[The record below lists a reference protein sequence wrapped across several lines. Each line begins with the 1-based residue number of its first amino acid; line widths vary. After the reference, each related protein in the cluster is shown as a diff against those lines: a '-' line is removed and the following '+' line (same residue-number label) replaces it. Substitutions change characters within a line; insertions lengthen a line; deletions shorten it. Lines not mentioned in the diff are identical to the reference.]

1 MELRIKYFF
10 KLLVP
15 IFFLIYLSQVL
26 AIDLDQKSLINSKN
40 QGWHIEPLI
49 NVGSAVKNNDYR
61 LVGIPDGLGVDK
73 ENNSKIKIYM
83 NHEIANDKGIA
94 RSHGGKGAFVSQWTL
109 DLNSLKIISGDD
121 LIKNVMIWNRDKK
134 IFEVSLN
141 ENINRLCSADL
152 PEKSAFYDSKNKK
165 GFDGRIFMSGEEDRE
180 GGRAFAHVISGKEK
194 GTSYELPYLGRFSWE
209 NVVAHPRTKDKTIVM
224 GMDDNKEG
232 QIYLYMG
239 NKQSKGNP
247 VEKAG
252 LMYGKLFGIKT
263 NGDKFELV
271 DLNDVSNLLGSDL
284 EKKGTDLNLAKFKRP
299 EDGAWDTLDPNV
311 FYFTTT
317 DKIDGESEI
326 IKLTFHDIHHPEEGG
341 HIEAILKAR
350 DIGGEMFDNLTV
362 SDNGK
367 ILINE
372 DPGDHEHLASIWE
385 FDPKTKLSQKI
396 FEVKPEYFQD
406 KNHPNFMTMDEEHS
420 GIIDI
425 TRHVT
430 QAPWYKKS
438 ERYFLGTLQIHK
450 KHEDPELVEYGQ
462 LYLISGPK

>member
-1 MELRIKYFF
+1 LN
-10 KLLVP
+10 KLL
-15 IFFLIYLSQVL
+15 FVL
-26 AIDLDQKSLINSKN
+26 SLISSITTFADQNQLIEKKFSDWKIHILMSVGDQPIKN
-40 QGWHIEPLI
+40 HF
-49 NVGSAVKNNDYR
+49 R

-83 NHEIANDKGIA
+83 NHEIANDKGVA
-94 RSHGGKGAFVSQWTL
+94 RSHGGKGAFVSKWTL
-109 DLNSLKIISGDD
+109 DLNSLKITSGED
-121 LIKNVMIWNRDKK
+121 LIKNVITWNRDKK
-134 IFEVSLN
+134 IFEMSPN

-152 PEKSAFYDSKNKK
+152 PEKSAFYDSRNKK

-180 GGRAFAHVISGKEK
+180 GGRAFAHIISGKEK
-194 GTSYELPYLGRFSWE
+194 GTSYELPYLGKFSWE
-209 NVVAHPRTKDKTIVM
+209 NVVAHPNTKDKTIVM

-232 QIYLYMG
+232 QVYLYMG

-263 NGDKFELV
+263 NGDKFEFV
-271 DLNDVSNLLGSDL
+271 DLDDVSNLRGSDL
-284 EKKGTDLNLAKFKRP
+284 EKKGTDLTLAKFKRP

-311 FYFTTT
+311 FFFTTT
-317 DKIDGESEI
+317 DKIDGDSEI
-326 IKLTFHDIHHPEEGG
+326 IKLTFDDIHHPEEGG

-350 DIGGEMFDNLTV
+350 DIGAQMFDNLTV

-406 KNHPNFMTMDEEHS
+406 KNHPNFLTMDEEHS

-430 QAPWYKKS
+430 KAPWYKKS

>member
-1 MELRIKYFF
+1 MFNIKKIIAILFLFFSITSFGEDSRYSELMNEKSVDW
-10 KLLVP
+10 K
-15 IFFLIYLSQVL
+15 IYPLMFVG
-26 AIDLDQKSLINSKN
+26 DHFTKKN
-40 QGWHIEPLI
+40 
-49 NVGSAVKNNDYR
+49 YR
-61 LVGIPDGLGVDK
+61 FAGIPDGLGVDK
-73 ENNSKIKIYM
+73 ENNSEISIYM

-94 RSHGGKGAFVSQWTL
+94 RSHGGKGAFVSQWVL
-109 DLNSLKIISGDD
+109 DLNSLKITSGDD
-121 LIKNVMIWNRDKK
+121 LIKKVMIWNRDKK
-134 IFEVSLN
+134 IFELSPN
-141 ENINRLCSADL
+141 ETINRLCSADL
-152 PEKSAFYDSKNKK
+152 PEKSAFFNSKNKK

-180 GGRAFAHVISGKEK
+180 GGRAFAHIISGKDK
-194 GTSYELPYLGRFSWE
+194 GTSYELPYLGKFSWE
-209 NVVAHPRTKDKTIVM
+209 NVVAHPNTKNKTIVM

-263 NGDKFELV
+263 NAEKFELV
-271 DLNDVSNLLGSDL
+271 DLNDVSNLSGSDL
-284 EKKGTDLNLAKFKRP
+284 EKKGTDLNIAKFKRP
-299 EDGAWDTLDPNV
+299 EDGAWDTLNPNV

-317 DKIDGESEI
+317 DKIDGDSEI
-326 IKLTFHDIHHPEEGG
+326 IKLTFNDINHPESGG
-341 HIEAILKAR
+341 NIEPILKAR
-350 DIGGEMFDNLTV
+350 DIGAQMFDNLTV

-372 DPGDHEHLASIWE
+372 DPGDHEHLASVWD
-385 FDPKTKLSQKI
+385 FDPKTKVAQKI

-406 KNHPNFMTMDEEHS
+406 KSHPNFLTMDEEHS
-420 GIIDI
+420 GVIDI

-430 QAPWYKKS
+430 HAPWYKKS

-450 KHEDPELVEYGQ
+450 KLDDPELVEGGQ

>member
-1 MELRIKYFF
+1 MKNFF
-10 KLLVP
+10 FVL
-15 IFFLIYLSQVL
+15 FLISSLSSHAEDHIQNTL
-26 AIDLDQKSLINSKN
+26 IEKKSTDWKIHTLMS
-40 QGWHIEPLI
+40 
-49 NVGSAVKNNDYR
+49 VGDHFIKNNYR
-61 LVGIPDGLGVDK
+61 FVGIPDGLGVIK
-73 ENNSKIKIYM
+73 ENNSKVKIYM
-83 NHEIANDKGIA
+83 NHEIANDKGVV
-94 RSHGGKGAFVSQWTL
+94 RSHGGKGAFVSQWML
-109 DLNSLKIISGDD
+109 DLNSLKIISGED
-121 LIKNVMIWNRDKK
+121 LIKNVMTWNRDKK

-152 PEKSAFYDSKNKK
+152 PEKSAFYNSKNKK

-180 GGRAFAHVISGKEK
+180 GGRAFAHIISGKEK
-194 GTSYELPYLGRFSWE
+194 GTSYELPYLGKFSWE

-239 NKQSKGNP
+239 NKQSNGNP

-271 DLNDVSNLLGSDL
+271 DLNDVSNLSGSDL

-317 DKIDGESEI
+317 DKIDGDSEI

-350 DIGGEMFDNLTV
+350 DIGAQMFDNLTV

-372 DPGDHEHLASIWE
+372 DPGDHEHLASVWE

-406 KNHPNFMTMDEEHS
+406 KNHPNFLTMDEEHS

-425 TRHVT
+425 TRYVT
-430 QAPWYKKS
+430 KAPWYKKS

>member
-1 MELRIKYFF
+1 MALFMIASAIQANDNFMMIASQSDWKFKELMSAGNN
-10 KLLVP
+10 
-15 IFFLIYLSQVL
+15 IY
-26 AIDLDQKSLINSKN
+26 KK
-40 QGWHIEPLI
+40 
-49 NVGSAVKNNDYR
+49 KYR
-61 LVGIPDGLGVDK
+61 LAGIPDGLGVIK
-73 ENNSKIKIYM
+73 ENNSKVKIYI
-83 NHEIANDKGIA
+83 NHEIANDKGIV

-109 DLNSLKIISGDD
+109 DLNLLKIISGDD
-121 LIKNVMIWNRDKK
+121 LIKSVMIWNRDKK
-134 IFEVSLN
+134 IFKVSLN

-152 PEKSAFYDSKNKK
+152 PEKSAFYNSKNKK

-180 GGRAFAHVISGKEK
+180 GGRAFAHIISGKEK
-194 GTSYELPYLGRFSWE
+194 GTSYELPYLGKFSWE
-209 NVVAHPRTKDKTIVM
+209 NVVAHPDTKDKTIVM

-239 NKQSKGNP
+239 NKQSNGNP

-263 NGDKFELV
+263 NGDKFELE
-271 DLNDVSNLLGSDL
+271 DLDDVSNLSGSEL

-317 DKIDGESEI
+317 DKIDGDSEI
-326 IKLTFHDIHHPEEGG
+326 IKLTFHDIHHPEDGG

-350 DIGGEMFDNLTV
+350 DIGAQMFDNLTV

-430 QAPWYKKS
+430 KAPWYKKS

>member
-1 MELRIKYFF
+1 
-10 KLLVP
+10 
-15 IFFLIYLSQVL
+15 
-26 AIDLDQKSLINSKN
+26 
-40 QGWHIEPLI
+40 
-49 NVGSAVKNNDYR
+49 
-61 LVGIPDGLGVDK
+61 
-73 ENNSKIKIYM
+73 
-83 NHEIANDKGIA
+83 
-94 RSHGGKGAFVSQWTL
+94 
-109 DLNSLKIISGDD
+109 
-121 LIKNVMIWNRDKK
+121 
-134 IFEVSLN
+134 
-141 ENINRLCSADL
+141 
-152 PEKSAFYDSKNKK
+152 
-165 GFDGRIFMSGEEDRE
+165 
-180 GGRAFAHVISGKEK
+180 
-194 GTSYELPYLGRFSWE
+194 
-209 NVVAHPRTKDKTIVM
+209 M

-232 QIYLYMG
+232 QVYLYMG

-263 NGDKFELV
+263 SADRFELA
-271 DLNDVSNLLGSDL
+271 DLNDVSNLSGGDL
-284 EKKGTDLNLAKFKRP
+284 EKKGSDFNLAKFKRP

-317 DKIDGESEI
+317 DKIDGDSEI

-350 DIGGEMFDNLTV
+350 DIGAQMFDNLTV

-385 FDPKTKLSQKI
+385 FDPTTKTAQKI

-406 KNHPNFMTMDEEHS
+406 KNHPNFLTMDEEHS

-430 QAPWYKKS
+430 HAPWYKKS

-450 KHEDPELVEYGQ
+450 KHDDPELVEYGQ

>member
-1 MELRIKYFF
+1 ML
-10 KLLVP
+10 
-15 IFFLIYLSQVL
+15 
-26 AIDLDQKSLINSKN
+26 SLILSLSSNAEDHTQNTLIETKSSDWKIYSLMSVGYHFTKKN
-40 QGWHIEPLI
+40 YRF
-49 NVGSAVKNNDYR
+49 VGA
-61 LVGIPDGLGVDK
+61 PDGLGAYK
-73 ENNSKIKIYM
+73 EINSKIKIYM
-83 NHEIANDKGIA
+83 NHEIANDKGII
-94 RSHGGKGAFVSQWTL
+94 RSHGGKGAFISQWML
-109 DLNSLKIISGDD
+109 DLNSLKIRSGED

-134 IFEVSLN
+134 IFEVSLH

-152 PEKSAFYDSKNKK
+152 PEKSAFYNSKNKK

-180 GGRAFAHVISGKEK
+180 GGRAFAHIISGKER
-194 GTSYELPYLGRFSWE
+194 GTSYELPYLGKFSWE
-209 NVVAHPRTKDKTIVM
+209 NVVAHSRTKDKTIVM

-263 NGDKFELV
+263 NGDRFELV
-271 DLNDVSNLLGSDL
+271 DLDDVSNLSGSDL
-284 EKKGTDLNLAKFKRP
+284 EKKGSDFNLAKFKRP
-299 EDGAWDTLDPNV
+299 EDGAWDTLNPNV

-317 DKIDGESEI
+317 DKIDGDSEI
-326 IKLTFHDIHHPEEGG
+326 IKLTFHDIQHPEEGG
-341 HIEAILKAR
+341 YIETVLKAR
-350 DIGGEMFDNLTV
+350 DIGAEMFDNLTV

-385 FDPKTKLSQKI
+385 FDPTTKIAQKI

-406 KNHPNFMTMDEEHS
+406 KNHPNFLTMDEEHS

-430 QAPWYKKS
+430 KAPWYKKS

>member
-1 MELRIKYFF
+1 LK
-10 KLLVP
+10 KLLL
-15 IFFLIYLSQVL
+15 IFFLITSLSLHAKDHAQNRL
-26 AIDLDQKSLINSKN
+26 IETKSSHWKIR
-40 QGWHIEPLI
+40 PLI
-49 NVGSAVKNNDYR
+49 SVGDRSIKNHFR
-61 LVGIPDGLGVDK
+61 LVGIPDGLGVNK
-73 ENNSKIKIYM
+73 ENNSKITIYM
-83 NHEIANDKGIA
+83 NHEIANDKGIV
-94 RSHGGKGAFVSQWTL
+94 RSHGGKGAFVSKWTL
-109 DLNSLKIISGDD
+109 DLNSLKVISGED
-121 LIKNVMIWNRDKK
+121 LIKNVIIWNRDKK
-134 IFEVSLN
+134 IFEASSN

-152 PEKSAFYDSKNKK
+152 PEKSAFYNSKNKK
-165 GFDGRIFMSGEEDRE
+165 GFDSRIFMSGEEDRE
-180 GGRAFAHVISGKEK
+180 GGRAFAHIISGNEK
-194 GTSYELPYLGRFSWE
+194 GTSYELPYLGKFSWE
-209 NVVAHPRTKDKTIVM
+209 NVVAHANTKDKTIVM

-232 QIYLYMG
+232 QIYLFMG

-263 NGDKFELV
+263 NGDKFELE
-271 DLNDVSNLLGSDL
+271 DLNDVSNLSGSDL

-317 DKIDGESEI
+317 DKIDGDSEI

-350 DIGGEMFDNLTV
+350 DIGAQMFDNLTV

-406 KNHPNFMTMDEEHS
+406 KNHPNFLTMDEEHS

-430 QAPWYKKS
+430 KAPWYKKS

>member
-1 MELRIKYFF
+1 MKKHLF
-10 KLLVP
+10 L
-15 IFFLIYLSQVL
+15 FFLISSFSSL
-26 AIDLDQKSLINSKN
+26 AEDQTQNRFIEIKSSDWKIHTLMS
-40 QGWHIEPLI
+40 
-49 NVGSAVKNNDYR
+49 VGDHFTKNNYR
-61 LVGIPDGLGVDK
+61 FVGIPDGLGTTK
-73 ENNSKIKIYM
+73 ENNSKVKIYM
-83 NHEIANDKGIA
+83 NHEIANDKGIL

-109 DLNSLKIISGDD
+109 DLNSLKITSGED
-121 LIKNVMIWNRDKK
+121 LIKNVMTWNRDKK

-180 GGRAFAHVISGKEK
+180 GGRAFAHIISGKEK

-209 NVVAHPRTKDKTIVM
+209 NVVAHANTKDKTIVM

-271 DLNDVSNLLGSDL
+271 DLDDVSNLKGSDL
-284 EKKGTDLNLAKFKRP
+284 EKKGIDSNLAKFKRP

-317 DKIDGESEI
+317 DKIDGDSEI

-350 DIGGEMFDNLTV
+350 DIGAQMFDNLTV

-372 DPGDHEHLASIWE
+372 DPGDDKHLASIWE

-406 KNHPNFMTMDEEHS
+406 KNHPYFMTMDEEHS

-430 QAPWYKKS
+430 KAPWYKKS

>member
-1 MELRIKYFF
+1 MKKIF
-10 KLLVP
+10 LV
-15 IFFLIYLSQVL
+15 L
-26 AIDLDQKSLINSKN
+26 SLILSLSSNAEDHIQNTLIEKKSSDWKIHSLISVGDHLTKKN
-40 QGWHIEPLI
+40 YRF
-49 NVGSAVKNNDYR
+49 VGV
-61 LVGIPDGLGVDK
+61 PDGLGVDK
-73 ENNSKIKIYM
+73 ENNSQITIYM
-83 NHEIANDKGIA
+83 NHEIANDKGIV
-94 RSHGGKGAFVSQWTL
+94 RSHGGKGAFVSQWIL
-109 DLNSLKIISGDD
+109 DLNSLKIRSGED

-134 IFEVSLN
+134 IFEVSPY

-152 PEKSAFYDSKNKK
+152 PEKSAFYNPKNKK

-180 GGRAFAHVISGKEK
+180 GGRAFAHIITGKAK
-194 GTSYELPYLGRFSWE
+194 GKSYELPYLGKFSWE

-232 QIYLYMG
+232 QVYLYMG
-239 NKQSKGNP
+239 NKQSNGNP

-271 DLNDVSNLLGSDL
+271 DLNDVSNLSGSDL
-284 EKKGTDLNLAKFKRP
+284 EKKGTDLNIAKFKRP

-317 DKIDGESEI
+317 DKIDGDSEI
-326 IKLTFHDIHHPEEGG
+326 IKLTFQDIHHPEEGG
-341 HIEAILKAR
+341 DIETILKAR
-350 DIGGEMFDNLTV
+350 DIGAQMFDNLTV

-385 FDPKTKLSQKI
+385 FDPATKIAQKI

-406 KNHPNFMTMDEEHS
+406 KNHPNFLTIDEEHS

-430 QAPWYKKS
+430 KAPWYKKS

-450 KHEDPELVEYGQ
+450 KHEDTELVEHGQ

>member
-1 MELRIKYFF
+1 MPSLAENNIQNLLLETRFGDWRIRPLMSVGERF
-10 KLLVP
+10 K
-15 IFFLIYLSQVL
+15 
-26 AIDLDQKSLINSKN
+26 KS
-40 QGWHIEPLI
+40 HYRF
-49 NVGSAVKNNDYR
+49 VGV
-61 LVGIPDGLGVDK
+61 PDGLGVEK
-73 ENNSKIKIYM
+73 ENNSKIRIYM

-94 RSHGGKGAFVSQWTL
+94 RSHGGKGAFVSQWML
-109 DLNSLKIISGDD
+109 DLNLLKIVSGED
-121 LIKNVMIWNRDKK
+121 LIKNVMTWNRDKK

-141 ENINRLCSADL
+141 ENLNRLCSADL
-152 PEKSAFYDSKNKK
+152 PEKSAFYNSKNKK

-180 GGRAFAHVISGKEK
+180 GGRAFAHIIRGKEK
-194 GTSYELPYLGRFSWE
+194 GTSYELPYLGKFSWE
-209 NVVAHPRTKDKTIVM
+209 NVVAHPNTKDKTIVM

-247 VEKAG
+247 VERAG

-263 NGDKFELV
+263 NGDRFELV
-271 DLNDVSNLLGSDL
+271 DLDDVSSLSGSDL

-299 EDGAWDTLDPNV
+299 EDGAWDTLDSNV
-311 FYFTTT
+311 FYFSTT

-326 IKLTFHDIHHPEEGG
+326 IKLTFHDISYPEKGG

-350 DIGGEMFDNLTV
+350 DIEAQMFDNLTV

-385 FDPKTKLSQKI
+385 FDPITKTAQKI

-406 KNHPNFMTMDEEHS
+406 KNHPNFLTMDEEHS

-425 TRHVT
+425 TRHVSK
-430 QAPWYKKS
+430 APWYKKS

-450 KHEDPELVEYGQ
+450 KHDDPELVEYGQ

>member
-1 MELRIKYFF
+1 MKKHLF
-10 KLLVP
+10 V
-15 IFFLIYLSQVL
+15 FFLIFSFSSL
-26 AIDLDQKSLINSKN
+26 AKDQTQNRLIETKSSDWKIHILMSVGDQSIKN
-40 QGWHIEPLI
+40 HF
-49 NVGSAVKNNDYR
+49 R
-61 LVGIPDGLGVDK
+61 FVGIPDGLGVNK
-73 ENNSKIKIYM
+73 ENNSQITIYI

-94 RSHGGKGAFVSQWTL
+94 RSHGGKGAFVSKWTL
-109 DLNSLKIISGDD
+109 DLNSLKITSGED
-121 LIKNVMIWNRDKK
+121 LIKNVMTWNQDKK
-134 IFEVSLN
+134 IFEASFN

-180 GGRAFAHVISGKEK
+180 GGRAFAHIISGKEK
-194 GTSYELPYLGRFSWE
+194 GTSYELPYLGKFSWE
-209 NVVAHPRTKDKTIVM
+209 NVVAHPKTKDKTIVM

-271 DLNDVSNLLGSDL
+271 DLDDVSNLKGSDL
-284 EKKGTDLNLAKFKRP
+284 EKKGTDSNLAKFKRP

-317 DKIDGESEI
+317 DKIDGDSEI

-350 DIGGEMFDNLTV
+350 DIGAQMFDNLTV

-372 DPGDHEHLASIWE
+372 DPGDDKHLASIWE

-430 QAPWYKKS
+430 KAPWYKKS

>member
-1 MELRIKYFF
+1 MSVGDRLTK
-10 KLLVP
+10 
-15 IFFLIYLSQVL
+15 
-26 AIDLDQKSLINSKN
+26 KN
-40 QGWHIEPLI
+40 
-49 NVGSAVKNNDYR
+49 YR
-61 LVGIPDGLGVDK
+61 FVGIPDGLGVIK
-73 ENNSKIKIYM
+73 ESNLKIKIYM

-94 RSHGGKGAFVSQWTL
+94 RFHGGKGAFVSQWTL
-109 DLNSLKIISGDD
+109 DLNSLKIMSSED

-134 IFEVSLN
+134 IFEMSPY

-152 PEKSAFYDSKNKK
+152 PEKSAFYNSKNKK

-180 GGRAFAHVISGKEK
+180 GGRAFAHIISEKEK
-194 GTSYELPYLGRFSWE
+194 GTSYELPYLGKFSWE
-209 NVVAHPRTKDKTIVM
+209 NVVAHAKTKDKTIVM

-247 VEKAG
+247 IEKAG

-263 NGDKFELV
+263 NADRFELV
-271 DLNDVSNLLGSDL
+271 DLNDVSNLSGSDL

-299 EDGAWDTLDPNV
+299 EDGVWDTLDPNV
-311 FYFTTT
+311 FCFTTT
-317 DKIDGESEI
+317 DIIDGDSEI
-326 IKLTFHDIHHPEEGG
+326 IKLTFHDIHHLEEGG

-372 DPGDHEHLASIWE
+372 DSGDHEHLASIWE

-406 KNHPNFMTMDEEHS
+406 KNHLNFMTMDEEHS
-420 GIIDI
+420 GIVDI

-430 QAPWYKKS
+430 KAPWYKKS

>member
-1 MELRIKYFF
+1 MKKY
-10 KLLVP
+10 LCVL
-15 IFFLIYLSQVL
+15 FLIFSFSSL
-26 AIDLDQKSLINSKN
+26 AEDQTQNRFIETKSSDWKIHPLMSVGDHFTKKN
-40 QGWHIEPLI
+40 
-49 NVGSAVKNNDYR
+49 YR
-61 LVGIPDGLGVDK
+61 FVGIPDGLGTTK
-73 ENNSKIKIYM
+73 ENNSKVKIYM
-83 NHEIANDKGIA
+83 NHEIASDKGSV
-94 RSHGGKGAFVSQWTL
+94 RSHGGKGAFVSQWML
-109 DLNSLKIISGDD
+109 DLNSLKVISGED
-121 LIKNVMIWNRDKK
+121 LIKNVMIWNRDKN
-134 IFEVSLN
+134 IFEASLN

-180 GGRAFAHVISGKEK
+180 GGRAFAHIISGKDK
-194 GTSYELPYLGRFSWE
+194 GTSYELPYLGKFSWE
-209 NVVAHPRTKDKTIVM
+209 NVVAHPNTKDKTIVM

-232 QIYLYMG
+232 QVYLYLG

-252 LMYGKLFGIKT
+252 LMYGKLFSIKV
-263 NGDKFELV
+263 NNDKFELV
-271 DLNDVSNLLGSDL
+271 DLDDVSNLSGSDL
-284 EKKGTDLNLAKFKRP
+284 EKKGIDSNLGKFKRP

-317 DKIDGESEI
+317 DKIDGDSEI
-326 IKLTFHDIHHPEEGG
+326 IKLTFHDIHHPEQGG

-350 DIGGEMFDNLTV
+350 DIGAQMFDNLTV

-430 QAPWYKKS
+430 KAPWYKKS